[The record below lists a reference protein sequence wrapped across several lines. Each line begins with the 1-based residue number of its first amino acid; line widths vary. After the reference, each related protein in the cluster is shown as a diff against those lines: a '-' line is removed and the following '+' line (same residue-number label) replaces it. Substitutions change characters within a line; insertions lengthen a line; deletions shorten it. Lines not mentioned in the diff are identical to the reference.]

1 MAILTKAQLEAL
13 NQSSFPDNVTGAITP
28 QILRDYNTATI
39 DTLVDSLDTGSF
51 VQDLTSL
58 NSFTASQEAKDSTLA
73 TYTGSVDTKFA
84 TIGSQSGSWENV
96 PLTSLNAFTASQEQ
110 KDSTLATYTG
120 SVDTKFSTIGTQSGS
135 WDNTLLNQFTASQEQ
150 KDITLASYTASVDSS
165 LSQLNSFTSSQEVKD
180 NTLGAYTASNDTKWS
195 NLGSQ
200 SGSWDNTLLNE
211 FTQSQETKNST
222 LATYTGSID
231 TKFNTLGTQS
241 GSWITESET
250 GSMSVNY
257 AVTAS
262 KAQDLYVNAKNTS
275 GAIITKGSIVK
286 ITGASGDN
294 PEIGLADWTNDGTSA
309 NTLGITNEDI
319 AINAFSDIVVQGRV
333 IGLNTNGFTAG
344 QLLYLGPNGTYVA
357 SVPTPY
363 HEVRLGQVLRS
374 NISQGSIYLSVDNGY
389 ELSELHD
396 VNIVTASLANNE
408 LLAYD
413 SASQQW
419 TNKTISSLGIPQ
431 LSTNNTFTGTLN
443 QFQNI
448 SAVSASFQYI
458 ETVTGS
464 AVIIGQSFIVVN
476 NDTPTQPYGGLSVYD
491 SGSVSPT
498 TSSLVWD
505 GNTNDW
511 KYSYDVGAGH
521 DAAVML
527 FGPAANGLQNT
538 TYPSNNKL
546 QKGDGGHHLLDSSI
560 YDDGTLVSIGANV
573 NVTGSIQ
580 SNGTAV
586 LLEGALSQLNQFTSS
601 QEVLNA
607 QFATTGSNIFNGDLQ
622 ATGYVS
628 ASYIQGPNGVFTNLY
643 ASNGVISGSSQIS
656 TLGFAT
662 TGSNTFNGNQII
674 NGTSKQTFNEP
685 GDNQEV
691 QVVKVNSFTD
701 SNGYSLQNNTWGW
714 YHYNSEGHEGFA
726 SQLYT
731 GDYAYGSAFFHDP
744 EKWEYILFPSG
755 AAYDT
760 NKFGLY
766 DLGNTQT
773 KFVVQ
778 TDNIEL
784 TGSVKLTPASVSTNA
799 SYPIPFISG
808 STISKDSVD
817 TLLYNPSQNALFVS
831 ASTGNSRI
839 GNTNISVSSGSQSTS
854 VGLTTIVSVVEPGQY
869 IAFSGNPSKTG
880 APSLTTST
888 KPGILAL
895 SSSAQPY
902 VAIELQ
908 PSASFT
914 DGRVTI
920 KRPLV
925 VEQGITGSVTVGGN
939 LVANKVSAFDFDTL
953 FYGSQMGG
961 SIANGTFLGYGSTN
975 YEFVVGAYAGGFDN
989 ELKIT
994 ADNTGITFRDF
1005 NGSSYP
1011 TWLKLNPNSGT
1022 NPAPILT
1029 RGVEITGSVNVS
1041 GTETISGSLII
1052 TGSAKGNVGSVSIVS
1067 NTASLDMSTANYF
1080 TLTLADSTNTHI
1092 IATNITP
1099 GQSATLVITTGTNSS
1114 ASLAPTL
1121 LQPSGS
1127 GYVATQGSAKKD
1139 VLSLV
1144 SVDSTS
1150 MFVVSTKNMI

>member
-13 NQSSFPDNVTGAITP
+13 NQSSFPDNITGAITP

-58 NSFTASQEAKDSTLA
+58 NSFTQSQEAKDSTLA

-135 WDNTLLNQFTASQEQ
+135 WDNTLLNQFTASQET
-150 KDITLASYTASVDSS
+150 KNTTLGGVTAS
-165 LSQLNSFTSSQEVKD
+165 LQQQLTNI
-180 NTLGAYTASNDTKWS
+180 
-195 NLGSQ
+195 GSQ
-200 SGSWDNTLLNE
+200 SGSWDNTLLNQ

-250 GSMSVNY
+250 GSMSVNF

-275 GAIITKGSIVK
+275 GATITKGSIVR

-294 PEIGLADWTNDGTSA
+294 PEIGLADWTNDGVSA
-309 NTLGITNEDI
+309 NTLGITNESV
-319 AINAFSDIVVQGRV
+319 AINEFTDVVVQGRV
-333 IGLNTNGFTAG
+333 IGLNTNGYTAG
-344 QLLYLGPNGTYVA
+344 QVIYLGPNGTIVA
-357 SVPTPY
+357 TVPTPY
-363 HEVRLGQVLRS
+363 HEVRLGQVLRV
-374 NISQGSIYLSVDNGY
+374 NNSQGSIYLSVDNGY
-389 ELSELHD
+389 ELTELHD
-396 VNIVTASLANNE
+396 VNIVTASLANND

-419 TNKTISSLGIPQ
+419 TNKTISTLGIATTG
-431 LSTNNTFTGTLN
+431 SNTFTGTN
-443 QFQNI
+443 SFQNI
-448 SAVSASFQYI
+448 TAVSASFQYVQS
-458 ETVTGS
+458 VTGS
-464 AVIIGQSFIVVN
+464 AVNIGESFIVLN
-476 NDTPTQPYGGLSVYD
+476 NDTPTQRYAGLIVID
-491 SGSVSPT
+491 SGSVNT
-498 TSSLVWD
+498 TASFEFD
-505 GNTNDW
+505 GEKNDW
-511 KYSYDVGAGH
+511 FYDYTKDGGATTEY
-521 DAAVML
+521 AVAL
-527 FGPAANGLQNT
+527 FGPEYNT
-538 TYPSNNKL
+538 KGVPTYLSNNRIPKSS
-546 QKGDGGHHLLDSSI
+546 GSHHLNDSSI

-573 NVTGSIQ
+573 NVTGSI
-580 SNGTAV
+580 STNGNAV
-586 LLEGALSQLNQFTSS
+586 LTNANLSSLNSFTSS

-607 QFATTGSNIFNGDLQ
+607 QFADTGSNTFTGNQTINGDLQ

-662 TGSNTFNGNQII
+662 TGSNTFTGNQII
-674 NGTSKQTFNEP
+674 GNASTLNVAGEIVGNTALNIYNQYGGISIKQNANNSGSQYPGFNMIVAENTYP
-685 GDNQEV
+685 
-691 QVVKVNSFTD
+691 TD
-701 SNGYSLQNNTWGW
+701 IFGGYSILTEAGALAG
-714 YHYNSEGHEGFA
+714 STFVGMAA
-726 SQLYT
+726 STYT
-731 GDYAYGSAFFHDP
+731 PQYGSTLVPVIIANGNNP
-744 EKWEYILFPSG
+744 AG
-755 AAYDT
+755 NDT
-760 NKFGLY
+760 AIIWKSDGTAEHWKKSSFKYG
-766 DLGNTQT
+766 
-773 KFVVQ
+773 V
-778 TDNIEL
+778 EL
-784 TGSVKLTPASVSTNA
+784 TGSVNLTPASVSTNA
-799 SYPIPFISG
+799 SYPIPFVSG

-839 GNTNISVSSGSQSTS
+839 GNTNISISSGSQSTS
-854 VGLTTIVSVVEPGQY
+854 VGLTTIVSVVEAGQY
-869 IAFSGNPSKTG
+869 IALSGNPSKTG

-888 KPGILAL
+888 KPSILAL

-1052 TGSAKGNVGSVSIVS
+1052 TGSAKGNVGSVSITS